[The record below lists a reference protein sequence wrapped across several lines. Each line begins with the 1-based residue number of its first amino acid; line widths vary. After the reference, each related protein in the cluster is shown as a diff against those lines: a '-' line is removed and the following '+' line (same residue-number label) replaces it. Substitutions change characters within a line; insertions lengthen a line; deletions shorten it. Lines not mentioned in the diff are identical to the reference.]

1 MQNVFMNKA
10 ILLIVSIWLIGMTAN
25 AKEMVFPGDSLYEH
39 GGSGSWGGGNKS
51 PRINDL
57 QVSVLDFLGTKL
69 IVVTVQSNLGTVDFT
84 ITNQNTGE
92 YLDGELNAQP
102 GSYPIPISGTRGN
115 YSAVFTLSGGRR
127 YEKEFIL

>member
-1 MQNVFMNKA
+1 MHK
-10 ILLIVSIWLIGMTAN
+10 IWIPLSSREEVLG
-25 AKEMVFPGDSLYEH
+25 
-39 GGSGSWGGGNKS
+39 GGGNKS

-57 QVSVLDFLGTKL
+57 QISVLDFLGTKL
-69 IVVTVQSNLGTVDFT
+69 LVVTVQSNLGMVDFT
-84 ITNQNTGE
+84 ITNHNTGE

>member
-1 MQNVFMNKA
+1 MKRFLLVCVLTAVAAVSAKA
-10 ILLIVSIWLIGMTAN
+10 SINIVAPSDSIDLIG
-25 AKEMVFPGDSLYEH
+25 
-39 GGSGSWGGGNKS
+39 GGSGTGGGRNL
-51 PRINDL
+51 PINDL
-57 QVSVLDFLGTKL
+57 QVSVLDFFGTKL
-69 IVVTVQSNLGTVDFT
+69 LIVTVQSNLGTVDFS
-84 ITNQNTGE
+84 ITNHNTGE